1 MAEKTAQNPIT
12 QQKEKIFRKKT
23 AFIKL
28 SLRRIS
34 RQFWQLCRIVLIKI
48 QETFFLNWEKKLFPK
63 TSVFLS
69 NCLSEHVES
78 TFDSFMEN
86 FIPNVRKVLLKS
98 PITQRKEKK
107 NWKSL
112 FLQHVSEHV
121 ENSSDNLSVE
131 FLPKVRKCL
140 NPIPIKLENFS
151 KQIFLIEVF
160 VSVLRKHFS
169 HFCNK
174 KVQKLRKNFDQNPK
188 EEEELFKEVI
198 GCTSKFSS
206 ERLESSS
213 ANFEE

>member
-1 MAEKTAQNPIT
+1 MSEKFCSKSDYTT
-12 QQKEKIFRKKT
+12 KR
-23 AFIKL
+23 
-28 SLRRIS
+28 
-34 RQFWQLCRIVLIKI
+34 
-48 QETFFLNWEKKLFPK
+48 EKK
-63 TSVFLS
+63 
-69 NCLSEHVES
+69 
-78 TFDSFMEN
+78 
-86 FIPNVRKVLLKS
+86 
-98 PITQRKEKK
+98 
-107 NWKSL
+107 WKSL

-213 ANFEE
+213 ANFEEYFFPKVSKKFARISKKNKFPKSFLFNKVFVWLRRMQIWQHNWKICAKSQRTFAQNPNI